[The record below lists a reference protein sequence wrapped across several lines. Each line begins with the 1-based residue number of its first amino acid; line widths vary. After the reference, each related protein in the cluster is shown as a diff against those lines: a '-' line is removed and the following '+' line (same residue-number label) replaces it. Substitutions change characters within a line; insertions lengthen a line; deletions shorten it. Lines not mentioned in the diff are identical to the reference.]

1 MEQSKKEFLHV
12 LQGVK
17 LSKTQSPTTAEDSE
31 RMKVNPYDSC
41 IGSIKYVML
50 CTRPIV
56 YPALSLARE
65 YNSDLGVDNW
75 TLVKII
81 LRGLRK
87 YFSVMEIAEVPCVRY
102 SIGWIAKKFDYI
114 NRVTKRFRLRSTRE
128 IVDMGERKKKTFLCC
143 TNTATSSDGEASPS
157 PDGGKNPLALIVEL
171 WRRTV
176 QPLGDYG
183 FGKRSVWEG
192 GVGLFM
198 VSGAVL
204 LALAL
209 AWLRGFQLRSRFR
222 KYNAVFEFS
231 QACGICVG
239 TPLRIR
245 GVTIGSVVRVDSS
258 LRSIDAYVEVEDD
271 KIIVPRNSLVEVN
284 QSGLLMETMIDITP
298 KDPLPTPSVG
308 PLDTDCSKEGLILC
322 DKERM
327 KGHQGVSL
335 DALVG
340 IFTRLGRDME
350 EIGVQKS
357 FKLAEKV
364 ASIMEEAQPLLSR
377 IEALAEEV
385 QPLLSEVRE
394 SDLVKDVET
403 IAKGLAEASGDLRRL
418 KSSMLTPENSDLIKQ
433 SIFTLIF
440 TLKNIE
446 SISSDISGFTGDEA
460 TRQNIKLL
468 IKSLSRLL

>member
-1 MEQSKKEFLHV
+1 M
-12 LQGVK
+12 G
-17 LSKTQSPTTAEDSE
+17 
-31 RMKVNPYDSC
+31 
-41 IGSIKYVML
+41 
-50 CTRPIV
+50 
-56 YPALSLARE
+56 ARA
-65 YNSDLGVDNW
+65 G
-75 TLVKII
+75 LVAASA
-81 LRGLRK
+81 G
-87 YFSVMEIAEVPCVRY
+87 
-102 SIGWIAKKFDYI
+102 
-114 NRVTKRFRLRSTRE
+114 
-128 IVDMGERKKKTFLCC
+128 
-143 TNTATSSDGEASPS
+143 GEASSPS
-157 PDGGKNPLALIVEL
+157 PSRSPLAVLVEL

-183 FGKRSVWEG
+183 FGKRGVWEG

-198 VSGAVL
+198 VSGAAL

-222 KYNAVFEFS
+222 KYSAVFEFS

-245 GVTIGSVVRVDSS
+245 GVTVGSVVRVDSS
-258 LRSIDAYVEVEDD
+258 LRSIDAHVEIEDD

-284 QSGLLMETMIDITP
+284 QSGLLMETMIDVTP
-298 KDPLPTPSVG
+298 KDPLPTPSLG

-327 KGHQGVSL
+327 KGQEGVSL
-335 DALVG
+335 DAMVG

-350 EIGVQKS
+350 EIGVHRS
-357 FKLAEKV
+357 YMLAEKV
-364 ASIMEEAQPLLSR
+364 ASIMQEAQPLLSR

-385 QPLLSEVRE
+385 QPLLSEVRD

-403 IAKGLAEASGDLRRL
+403 IAKGLADASGDLRRL

>member
-1 MEQSKKEFLHV
+1 MEAIDESAKVYKLPNV
-12 LQGVK
+12 LN
-17 LSKTQSPTTAEDSE
+17 S
-31 RMKVNPYDSC
+31 KVNRNLNLGDPC
-41 IGSIKYVML
+41 IIKERFL
-50 CTRPIV
+50 DFSFC
-56 YPALSLARE
+56 L
-65 YNSDLGVDNW
+65 VD
-75 TLVKII
+75 TSKITGGI
-81 LRGLRK
+81 FFG
-87 YFSVMEIAEVPCVRY
+87 
-102 SIGWIAKKFDYI
+102 
-114 NRVTKRFRLRSTRE
+114 FR
-128 IVDMGERKKKTFLCC
+128 FLCC
-143 TNTATSSDGEASPS
+143 TNAAASSGGEPSPS
-157 PDGGKNPLALIVEL
+157 TNGGNNLLAPLVEL
-171 WRRTV
+171 WQRTV

-245 GVTIGSVVRVDSS
+245 GVTVGNVVRVDSS
-258 LRSIDAYVEVEDD
+258 LKSIDAYVEVEDD

-308 PLDTDCSKEGLILC
+308 PLDADCSKEGLILC

-403 IAKGLAEASGDLRRL
+403 IAKGLAEASGDLSYFWNWRQARFLHVSLVTFRASAQTSLVSLAMRRHDRT
-418 KSSMLTPENSDLIKQ
+418 SSC
-433 SIFTLIF
+433 
-440 TLKNIE
+440 
-446 SISSDISGFTGDEA
+446 
-460 TRQNIKLL
+460 
-468 IKSLSRLL
+468 

>member
-1 MEQSKKEFLHV
+1 MAAAANPRVTGAAPAPL
-12 LQGVK
+12 LLPPRLLRCAAGGNRGRRGTLLAAALRGVR
-17 LSKTQSPTTAEDSE
+17 SGTGPPTGPQRGAALLAGVPWATAA
-31 RMKVNPYDSC
+31 RRRR
-41 IGSIKYVML
+41 
-50 CTRPIV
+50 RPATSLAGEGALPA
-56 YPALSLARE
+56 PALALTPSARRP
-65 YNSDLGVDNW
+65 L
-75 TLVKII
+75 LP
-81 LRGLRK
+81 LRHR
-87 YFSVMEIAEVPCVRY
+87 
-102 SIGWIAKKFDYI
+102 
-114 NRVTKRFRLRSTRE
+114 
-128 IVDMGERKKKTFLCC
+128 FLCC
-143 TNTATSSDGEASPS
+143 TNAAASSGGEPSPS
-157 PDGGKNPLALIVEL
+157 TNGGNNLLAPLVEL
-171 WRRTV
+171 WQRTV

-245 GVTIGSVVRVDSS
+245 GVTVGNVVRVDSS
-258 LRSIDAYVEVEDD
+258 LKSIDAYVEVEDD

-308 PLDTDCSKEGLILC
+308 PLDADCSKEGLILC

>member
-1 MEQSKKEFLHV
+1 MRRLPAAPPRPVLHPHVSPALGV
-12 LQGVK
+12 LQQHGRV
-17 LSKTQSPTTAEDSE
+17 A
-31 RMKVNPYDSC
+31 M
-41 IGSIKYVML
+41 
-50 CTRPIV
+50 
-56 YPALSLARE
+56 ARTIP
-65 YNSDLGVDNW
+65 V
-75 TLVKII
+75 V
-81 LRGLRK
+81 
-87 YFSVMEIAEVPCVRY
+87 CY
-102 SIGWIAKKFDYI
+102 SYLLPNRRTPSQGAKFEP
-114 NRVTKRFRLRSTRE
+114 LRSRSTGRDRGSAMARANP
-128 IVDMGERKKKTFLCC
+128 VAASG
-143 TNTATSSDGEASPS
+143 GEASP
-157 PDGGKNPLALIVEL
+157 DGGRNPFAPLVEL

-198 VSGAVL
+198 VSGAAL

-222 KYNAVFEFS
+222 KYSAVFEFS

-245 GVTIGSVVRVDSS
+245 GVTVGSVVRVDSS

-327 KGHQGVSL
+327 KGQQGVSL
-335 DALVG
+335 DAMVG

-350 EIGVQKS
+350 EIGVHKS
-357 FKLAEKV
+357 FKLAEK
-364 ASIMEEAQPLLSR
+364 

-385 QPLLSEVRE
+385 QPLVSEVRD

-403 IAKGLAEASGDLRRL
+403 IAKGLADASGDLRRL

-460 TRQNIKLL
+460 TRRNIKLL

>member
-1 MEQSKKEFLHV
+1 MRRLPAAPPRPVLHPHISPAPSSLGIRRHHDRVAMSRTTPVVCCSCFLPNRKPN
-12 LQGVK
+12 QG
-17 LSKTQSPTTAEDSE
+17 TESE
-31 RMKVNPYDSC
+31 P
-41 IGSIKYVML
+41 
-50 CTRPIV
+50 
-56 YPALSLARE
+56 
-65 YNSDLGVDNW
+65 
-75 TLVKII
+75 
-81 LRGLRK
+81 
-87 YFSVMEIAEVPCVRY
+87 
-102 SIGWIAKKFDYI
+102 
-114 NRVTKRFRLRSTRE
+114 LRSRSTDRGQGSA
-128 IVDMGERKKKTFLCC
+128 IARANPVAASGG
-143 TNTATSSDGEASPS
+143 GEASPS
-157 PDGGKNPLALIVEL
+157 PDGGRNPLTPLVEL

-198 VSGAVL
+198 VSGAAL

-222 KYNAVFEFS
+222 KYSAVFEFS

-239 TPLRIR
+239 TPVRIR
-245 GVTIGSVVRVDSS
+245 GVTVGSVTRVDSS

-327 KGHQGVSL
+327 KGQQGVSL

-350 EIGVQKS
+350 EIGVHKS

-385 QPLLSEVRE
+385 QPLLSEVRD

-403 IAKGLAEASGDLRRL
+403 IAKGLADASGDLRL

>member
-1 MEQSKKEFLHV
+1 MRRLPAAPARPVLHPHI
-12 LQGVK
+12 
-17 LSKTQSPTTAEDSE
+17 S
-31 RMKVNPYDSC
+31 
-41 IGSIKYVML
+41 
-50 CTRPIV
+50 
-56 YPALSLARE
+56 PALGVPQQHGRVAMARTTPAVCCS
-65 YNSDLGVDNW
+65 YLLPNRRTPTQG
-75 TLVKII
+75 
-81 LRGLRK
+81 
-87 YFSVMEIAEVPCVRY
+87 AEFEP
-102 SIGWIAKKFDYI
+102 
-114 NRVTKRFRLRSTRE
+114 LRSRSTDR
-128 IVDMGERKKKTFLCC
+128 DRGSAMARANPAAASG
-143 TNTATSSDGEASPS
+143 GEASPS
-157 PDGGKNPLALIVEL
+157 PSPSPDGGSNPFAPLVEL

-198 VSGAVL
+198 VSGAAL

-222 KYNAVFEFS
+222 KYSAVFEFS

-245 GVTIGSVVRVDSS
+245 GVTVGSVVRVDSS

-308 PLDTDCSKEGLILC
+308 PLDADCFKEGLILC

-327 KGHQGVSL
+327 KGQPGVSL
-335 DALVG
+335 DAMVG

-350 EIGVQKS
+350 EIGVHKS

-377 IEALAEEV
+377 V
-385 QPLLSEVRE
+385 H
-394 SDLVKDVET
+394 
-403 IAKGLAEASGDLRRL
+403 
-418 KSSMLTPENSDLIKQ
+418 SSY
-433 SIFTLIF
+433 
-440 TLKNIE
+440 
-446 SISSDISGFTGDEA
+446 
-460 TRQNIKLL
+460 
-468 IKSLSRLL
+468 